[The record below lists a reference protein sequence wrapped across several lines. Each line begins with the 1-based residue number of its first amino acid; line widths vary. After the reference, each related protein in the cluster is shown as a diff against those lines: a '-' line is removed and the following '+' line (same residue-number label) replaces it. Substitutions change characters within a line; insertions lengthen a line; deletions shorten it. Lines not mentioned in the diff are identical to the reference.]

1 MIYELTKSDLFC
13 QITQCLETAIPELV
27 GLLLLLLLLLM
38 MMMMMMLIYCSMF
51 ALKDESYLRQTL
63 QRQTA
68 TLHQAAVSYAVSK
81 QQFTFL
87 QQT

>member
-27 GLLLLLLLLLM
+27 GLLLLLLLLLL
-38 MMMMMMLIYCSMF
+38 MMMMMLIYCSMF

>member
-1 MIYELTKSDLFC
+1 
-13 QITQCLETAIPELV
+13 
-27 GLLLLLLLLLM
+27 LLLLLL
-38 MMMMMMLIYCSMF
+38 MMMMLIYCSMF

>member
-27 GLLLLLLLLLM
+27 GLLLLLLLLL
-38 MMMMMMLIYCSMF
+38 MMMMLIYCSMF

>member
-27 GLLLLLLLLLM
+27 GLLLLLLLLLLL
-38 MMMMMMLIYCSMF
+38 MMMMLIYCSMF

>member
-1 MIYELTKSDLFC
+1 VIYELTKSDLFC

-27 GLLLLLLLLLM
+27 GLLLLLLLLLL
-38 MMMMMMLIYCSMF
+38 MMMMMLIYCSMF